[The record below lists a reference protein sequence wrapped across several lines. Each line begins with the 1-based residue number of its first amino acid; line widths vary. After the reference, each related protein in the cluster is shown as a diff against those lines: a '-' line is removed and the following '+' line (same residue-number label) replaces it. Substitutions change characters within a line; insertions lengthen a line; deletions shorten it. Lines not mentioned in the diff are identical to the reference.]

1 MLLFTHGKKPK
12 KSVLDQAYFSHLFW
26 LFTMSKKLIFCKK
39 YFLQNIIFLL
49 MVKSRKK
56 REKYA
61 SSSTLFGLFT
71 MSKKVICHKK
81 LPFHCAH
88 TKLFTLNFIFH
99 WIPWFKY
106 SILFTTFGVI
116 KSTLNSIFYI
126 NQVSLWYPL
135 SQESHQSSR
144 LPRSEKVV

>member
-1 MLLFTHGKKPK
+1 
-12 KSVLDQAYFSHLFW
+12 
-26 LFTMSKKLIFCKK
+26 MSKKLIFCRK

-49 MVKSRKK
+49 MVKSKKK

-61 SSSTLFGLFT
+61 SSSTLFTLFGLFT
-71 MSKKVICHKK
+71 MSKKLTCRKK

-99 WIPWFKY
+99 WISWFKY

-116 KSTLNSIFYI
+116 KSTLNSIFYHCKWTKI
-126 NQVSLWYPL
+126 WRFHLLFVFAAILQIIFHMIHISTLNITLRKGCKKKNNP
-135 SQESHQSSR
+135 H
-144 LPRSEKVV
+144 K